1 MVDIVLV
8 LVCDLASVTWLRE
21 LGEIGVRVVVRHFFI
36 SYNLDI
42 LAILTI
48 SDFQKNFTFFNV

>member
-1 MVDIVLV
+1 VDIVLV

-48 SDFQKNFTFFNV
+48 SDFQKNFHVF